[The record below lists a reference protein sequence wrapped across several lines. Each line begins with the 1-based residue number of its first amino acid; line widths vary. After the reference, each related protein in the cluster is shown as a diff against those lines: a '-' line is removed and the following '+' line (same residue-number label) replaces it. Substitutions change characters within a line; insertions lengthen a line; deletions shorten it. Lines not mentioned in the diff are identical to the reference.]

1 MTDREGKKKRGIFSP
16 RRFAGNLSIAGK
28 FWFATAILATPLVG
42 LGIFYIG
49 TLRATLWFTATEQ
62 RGAALYRPVD
72 QIMASIARHG
82 ELDAVA
88 MASGQT
94 ASASSDHL
102 LDDAAAQLEALKA
115 LDAAEGNA
123 ATHPLVADL
132 EQKLAVLKHDKP
144 GSIQESLATQ
154 GDVLDA
160 AFALKG
166 QIGSD
171 WHLLGDSEAAANYL
185 IDLALMKI
193 PDMERYLAETRAR
206 LADIYVDGQYSPSEG
221 FRIATLTALV
231 GDRIVT
237 AHEELTAAVQA
248 ASNRPELAEAL
259 GGIPKDWDTATSTWL
274 VQLAGQLR
282 SGHPDAAALKD
293 LLTQSDGLSLSLRA
307 LQDQVRNA
315 ADTALR
321 LRHTHQAY
329 TAWLALAGSGVAMLI
344 AVLLMAGLTR
354 GIAGA
359 IRRLMRISERITHGN
374 YDNPVDES
382 GVDELSRL
390 FAGMAQMQRQL
401 KKQIE
406 EERAQSIANGRIR
419 SALDNVSGNV
429 MVADAKGDVIYV
441 NKAIEAMLK
450 HAEHDIRKVLP
461 QYSQALGTNLEG
473 LCCGLSGQSMR
484 LAQLTSSLTSE
495 FAVGAH
501 TFKIIANPVL
511 AQDGERVGTVV
522 EWTDRT
528 AEIAV
533 ERELQVMLAGVIDGE
548 LHKRIAMDGKTG
560 FFETMGRGVNQLAEN
575 MADVVSKVKQAAGEV
590 WRGAQEISQGNAN
603 LSQRTEQQSASLENT
618 SASMK
623 EMTQT
628 VKRNAENAG
637 QASQRA
643 TTARQQAINGGVV
656 VGNAVQAMT
665 DINAASRRIADIIGV
680 IDEIAFQTNLLALN
694 AAVEAAR
701 AGDQGRGFAVVA
713 SEVRNLAVR
722 SAAAAKEI
730 KALIHDSVNKVQ
742 LGSELVAQS
751 GRTLE
756 EIVASIKQVSE
767 IVTEIAAASSAQ
779 SNDIEQVNRAV
790 IQMDQMTQQN
800 ASMVEEATAASQ
812 SMADQARDLNQLME
826 RYRNEPHSRAAAA
839 FSDAAPERDSPVAA
853 ERPARVRGLA
863 RR

>member
-1 MTDREGKKKRGIFSP
+1 MTS
-16 RRFAGNLSIAGK
+16 AQS
-28 FWFATAILATPLVG
+28 TT
-42 LGIFYIG
+42 
-49 TLRATLWFTATEQ
+49 
-62 RGAALYRPVD
+62 
-72 QIMASIARHG
+72 
-82 ELDAVA
+82 
-88 MASGQT
+88 ASG
-94 ASASSDHL
+94 AHL
-102 LDDAAAQLEALKA
+102 LDEAAAQMAALKA
-115 LDAAEGNA
+115 LDAAEGND

-132 EQKLAVLKHDKP
+132 EKQFVALKGDKP
-144 GSIQESLATQ
+144 GSIPESLATH

-166 QIGSD
+166 QIGND
-171 WHLLGDSEAAANYL
+171 WHLLGDSEAAANNL

-193 PDMERYLAETRAR
+193 PDLERYLAETRAR
-206 LADIYVDGQYSPSEG
+206 LADIYSDGQYSPSEG

-237 AHEELTAAVQA
+237 AHEELAAALQA
-248 ASNRPELAEAL
+248 AAGRPELAAAL
-259 GGIPKDWDTATSTWL
+259 GSIPKDWDTATSSWV

-282 SGHPDAAALKD
+282 GGHPDATAIKD
-293 LLTQSDGLSLSLRA
+293 LLAQSDNLSQSLRS
-307 LQDQVRNA
+307 LQVQVRNT

-321 LRHTHQAY
+321 LRHSRQAY
-329 TAWLALAGSGVAMLI
+329 TAWLALAGSGTAILI

-359 IRRLMRISERITHGN
+359 IHRLRLISERITHGN

-382 GVDELSRL
+382 GIDELSRL

-441 NKAIEAMLK
+441 NRAIEAMLK
-450 HAEHDIRKVLP
+450 HAKDDIRAVLP
-461 QYSQALGTNLEG
+461 QYSQALGTNLDG
-473 LCCGLSGQSMR
+473 LCSGLSGQSMR
-484 LAQLTSSLTSE
+484 LAQLTSSLTAE
-495 FAVGAH
+495 FSVGAH

-511 AQDGERVGTVV
+511 AEDGERVGTVV

-528 AEIAV
+528 GEIAV
-533 ERELQVMLAGVIDGE
+533 ERELQAMLTGVIDGE

-590 WRGAQEISQGNAN
+590 WRGAQEISRGNSN

-618 SASMK
+618 STSME

-628 VKRNAENAG
+628 VKRNAQNAG
-637 QASQRA
+637 EASQRA

-680 IDEIAFQTNLLALN
+680 IDAIAFQTNLLALN

-751 GRTLE
+751 GRTLD

-767 IVTEIAAASSAQ
+767 IVAEIAAASSAQ
-779 SNDIEQVNRAV
+779 SSDIEQVNLAV
-790 IQMDQMTQQN
+790 MQMDEMTQQN
-800 ASMVEEATAASQ
+800 AAMVEQATAASK
-812 SMADQARDLNQLME
+812 SMANQARELNQLME
-826 RYRNEPHSRAAAA
+826 RYRSDVDSAATAE
-839 FSDAAPERDSPVAA
+839 FSDAPQDGEEPGLPA
-853 ERPARVRGLA
+853 ERPARVRSSA